1 MLTIAVVFFVSALL
15 YWIYSFESKRRK
27 LPPGPVPLPLLG
39 NSLSLIRAENGVDKL
54 LEWGKTYGPVYTI
67 WLGTMPAVFVVDYD
81 IMQETFVKNA
91 DAYTGRLKNYAIE
104 KLRGGNKGIL
114 LSDGNLWK
122 EQRRFS
128 LHVLRDFGVGRNIME
143 ENILIEANAMNDGIT
158 AQLTSSKGA
167 VINLRPFL
175 DVCIGSIINALLFG
189 YRFDEEKLEEFKYL
203 KEQMDDLM
211 GSSSQT
217 VMFLIGPVTAHVPVF
232 RQAWQK
238 VLHIQEEIFG
248 CLMKNIKE
256 HRRTFDPTVEPTD
269 FAYAYLKQIH
279 QLQQR
284 GESTENYSDLQ
295 FMNVALDLWLAGMET
310 TVTTLK
316 WAFLYLLHHPEVQ
329 DRIHKELDEVIGE
342 DREITM
348 ADKPKL
354 PYITA
359 TINEIQRCANI
370 LPINMG
376 HQTTQRVTVG
386 GYDIDEGTVII
397 PQISAVH
404 MDEKHFP
411 QPKTFDPSR
420 FLEADGRTVKKVDQL
435 MPFSLGK
442 RQCMGE
448 SLARMELFL
457 VFVNLVRK
465 FKLSVP
471 EGQPMPSLKAKFGMT
486 AAPEDYVCWVS
497 QRTSNA

>member
-1 MLTIAVVFFVSALL
+1 MLTIVVAFFASIVL

-39 NSLSLIRAENGVDKL
+39 NSLSLIRAENAVDKL
-54 LEWGKTYGPVYTI
+54 LEWGKTYGPVYTV
-67 WLGTMPAVFVVDYD
+67 WMGTMPAVFVVDFD

-91 DAYTGRLKNYAIE
+91 DAYTGRLKNYAVQ
-104 KLRGGNKGIL
+104 KLRGGNKGVVF
-114 LSDGNLWK
+114 SDGNLWK

-128 LHVLRDFGVGRNIME
+128 LHVLRDFG
-143 ENILIEANAMNDGIT
+143 
-158 AQLTSSKGA
+158 
-167 VINLRPFL
+167 
-175 DVCIGSIINALLFG
+175 
-189 YRFDEEKLEEFKYL
+189 EKLEEFKYL
-203 KEQMDDLM
+203 KKLMDDQIGGNSQALM
-211 GSSSQT
+211 L
-217 VMFLIGPVTAHVPVF
+217 MMGPVTVHFPII

-238 VLHIQEEIFG
+238 ATHNFEEIFTA
-248 CLMKNIKE
+248 LKKNINE
-256 HRRTFDPTVEPTD
+256 HRRIFDPTVEPTD

-279 QLQQR
+279 DLQQR

-295 FMNVALDLWLAGMET
+295 FLNVALDLWIAGMET

-329 DRIHKELDEVIGE
+329 DNIHKELDEVIGE

-354 PYITA
+354 PYTTA
-359 TINEIQRCANI
+359 TISEIQRCANI
-370 LPINMG
+370 LPMNLP
-376 HQTTQRVTVG
+376 HRTTQRVTVD
-386 GYDIDEGTVII
+386 GYDIAEGTVIV

-404 MDEKHFP
+404 MDEKHFL

-435 MPFSLGK
+435 IPFSLGK

-471 EGQPMPSLKAKFGMT
+471 EGQPMPSLKGKFGT
-486 AAPEDYVCWVS
+486 TSSPEDYVCWVS
-497 QRTSNA
+497 QRTVNA